1 MRLFVLP
8 LSLALS
14 LPLTSCVD
22 FGPGSGSTGVR
33 TCAQLGWTCGID
45 GTGASCGSCF
55 APLTC
60 SSGSCVEPG
69 AQVLFSGATAFALAG
84 GYSGVLFTLPM
95 AATVRFSASSAGLF
109 QVGIFTLSDWTLF
122 ASGQASGAFVLSNP
136 TPSVSDVIQ
145 LPVGTYTLGFR
156 CTNATEACTIRYSAN
171 AVY

>member
-1 MRLFVLP
+1 MRLLVLP

-14 LPLTSCVD
+14 LTGCVD
-22 FGPGSGSTGVR
+22 FGPGSGSSGVR
-33 TCAQLGWTCGID
+33 TCAQLGWTCGVD

-69 AQVLFSGATAFALAG
+69 AQVIFSGATAFALAG
-84 GYSGVLFTLPM
+84 GYSGVLFTLP
-95 AATVRFSASSAGLF
+95 ARATVRFSASSAGLF
-109 QVGIFTLSDWTLF
+109 QVGIFTISDWTLF

-145 LPVGTYTLGFR
+145 LGAGTYTLGFR

>member
-1 MRLFVLP
+1 MRLLVLP
-8 LSLALS
+8 LSLSLS
-14 LPLTSCVD
+14 LTGCVD
-22 FGPGSGSTGVR
+22 FGTGSGSPAAR
-33 TCAQLGWTCGID
+33 TCAELGWTCGVD

-69 AQVLFSGATAFALAG
+69 AQVIFSGATAFALAG
-84 GYSGVLFTLPM
+84 GYSGVLFTLP
-95 AATVRFSASSAGLF
+95 ARATVRFSASSAGLF
-109 QVGIFTLSDWTLF
+109 QVGIFTISDWTLF

-145 LPVGTYTLGFR
+145 LGAGTYTLGFR